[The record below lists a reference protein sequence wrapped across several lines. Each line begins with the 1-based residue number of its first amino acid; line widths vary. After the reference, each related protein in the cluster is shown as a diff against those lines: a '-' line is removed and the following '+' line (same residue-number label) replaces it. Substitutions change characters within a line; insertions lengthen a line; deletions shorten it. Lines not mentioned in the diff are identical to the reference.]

1 MKKLTTFNSNG
12 YLCNKRACCIV
23 KHRSTKSSVYS
34 KHHLQIDVNQT
45 LKHVVLGICDHQ
57 LIKRIKSVLHQ
68 RTNKKIK

>member
-45 LKHVVLGICDHQ
+45 LKHGSKELKVYYIKEQ
-57 LIKRIKSVLHQ
+57 IKRSNEIL
-68 RTNKKIK
+68 T